1 MKSVYVDDALHRKL
15 KRLAQEN
22 RQTLLSLLN
31 RLVREGI
38 EQMEKKKLGARATG
52 RDPIGMFGVDR
63 GGKRRVVAVEDA
75 YAEDRY
81 QGVGARGGRF

>member
-1 MKSVYVDDALHRKL
+1 MKSVYVDDTLHRKL

-38 EQMEKKKLGARATG
+38 EQMEKKKRGARTTG
-52 RDPIGMFGVDR
+52 RDPIGMFGVDT
-63 GGKRRVVAVEDA
+63 GGKRRVVAVEDS
-75 YAEDRY
+75 YAESRY
-81 QGVGARGGRF
+81 QGAGARDGRF

>member
-1 MKSVYVDDALHRKL
+1 MKSVYVDDTLHRKL

-38 EQMEKKKLGARATG
+38 EQMEKKKRVARTTG
-52 RDPIGMFGVDR
+52 RDPIGMFGVDT

-75 YAEDRY
+75 FDPYQEARY
-81 QGVGARGGRF
+81 PFP